1 MRQPTRRA
9 RQTATIR
16 REREDQFNGW
26 LADAMIA
33 TLRNFPFPPCCRPPA
48 RRHRRHQVAA
58 RCLSVPAGQSISAG
72 GGVVSL
78 PPKQRILVEEKGDTH
93 CTAASCCLLRFIPLP
108 CSSTSSPVTP
118 SPSRL
123 AFPVRQTPR
132 LLAVAAFIRGISIS
146 ERKNKFFF
154 ACRLV
159 AEVLRCGCRRF
170 LFLAL
175 SVLLFFFVLTP

>member
-72 GGVVSL
+72 GGVVLLPASASKAKNPSRGKRRDTLHCSFMLFASLCSPSLFQHQLPCHSIPIPPCFPRPPNSSPLGCCCVRPRHFYFRAQEQVLLRL
-78 PPKQRILVEEKGDTH
+78 PP
-93 CTAASCCLLRFIPLP
+93 
-108 CSSTSSPVTP
+108 
-118 SPSRL
+118 
-123 AFPVRQTPR
+123 
-132 LLAVAAFIRGISIS
+132 
-146 ERKNKFFF
+146 
-154 ACRLV
+154 
-159 AEVLRCGCRRF
+159 RR
-170 LFLAL
+170 
-175 SVLLFFFVLTP
+175 